1 MSTLLEILSY
11 PFMQRALVGGVLLGI
26 LLASLGVIATLR
38 RMAFFGEG
46 IAHASLAGLA
56 IAVLTGLSPLPV
68 AILWSLLVALAIFV
82 LEKRTTLPRDTVI
95 GILFTASMSLGVVL
109 MSFMHGYQPE
119 LLTFLFGSILAVDS
133 TDVAFIA
140 VATVVILTGLAATA
154 RPLVL
159 MSLNEDAARVAGV
172 RTNALTLML
181 YFALAIAMVLGVHML
196 GIILV
201 SALLIIPSATAR
213 LLSSSL
219 RSYVILA
226 NILSV
231 IAVVAGLILSFIFD
245 LPSGATIVLVA
256 TAIFAIATVVRR
268 G

>member
-1 MSTLLEILSY
+1 MTLLAEILSY
-11 PFMQRALVGGVLLGI
+11 PFMQRALVGGACLGV

-56 IAVLTGLSPLPV
+56 IAVLVGTAPLPV
-68 AILWSLLVALAIFV
+68 AAAWSILVAVVIFI

-119 LLTFLFGSILAVDS
+119 LLTFLFGSILAVD
-133 TDVAFIA
+133 TMDVVTIAIATAVILGALAAFI
-140 VATVVILTGLAATA
+140 
-154 RPLVL
+154 RPLLL
-159 MSLNEDAARVAGV
+159 MSLNEDSARVAGV
-172 RTNALTLML
+172 RTNVYTLAL
-181 YFALAIAMVLGVHML
+181 YVALAVAMVLGVHML
-196 GIILV
+196 GIVLV

-213 LLSSSL
+213 LVAPSLSA
-219 RSYVILA
+219 YFVLA

-231 IAVVAGLILSFIFD
+231 LAVVAGLILSFIFD
-245 LPSGATIVLVA
+245 LPSGATIVLVSSL
-256 TAIFAIATVVRR
+256 IFGLTTLIRTR
-268 G
+268 

>member
-1 MSTLLEILSY
+1 MSTLLEMLSY
-11 PFMQRALVGGVLLGI
+11 PFMQRALVGGVLLGV
-26 LLASLGVIATLR
+26 LLASLGVVATLR

-46 IAHASLAGLA
+46 VAHASLAGLA
-56 IAVLTGLSPLPV
+56 IAVLTGLAPLPV
-68 AILWSLLVALAIFV
+68 AIAWSLLVALAIFI

-119 LLTFLFGSILAVDS
+119 LLTFLFGSILAVD
-133 TDVAFIA
+133 TMDVVTIA
-140 VATVVILTGLAATA
+140 VATVIILAGLGLAA
-154 RPLVL
+154 RPLLL

-172 RTNALTLML
+172 RTNVYTLGL

-213 LLSSSL
+213 LLAPSL
-219 RSYVILA
+219 TVYVVLA
-226 NILSV
+226 NVLSI
-231 IAVVAGLILSFIFD
+231 IAVIIGLFCSFLFD

-256 TAIFAIATVVRR
+256 TVIFGLATLVRR
-268 G
+268 T